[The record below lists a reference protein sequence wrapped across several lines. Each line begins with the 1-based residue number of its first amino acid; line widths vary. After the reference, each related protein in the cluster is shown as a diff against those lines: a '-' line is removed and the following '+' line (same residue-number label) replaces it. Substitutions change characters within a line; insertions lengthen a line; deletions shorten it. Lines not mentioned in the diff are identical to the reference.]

1 MIRIAIA
8 GLGNCASMLI
18 QGIEYYKSKGDN
30 YYEGLI
36 TPTIGNY
43 KVTDIEVVAAFD
55 ISKNKIG
62 KDIGEAIFQPPNI
75 TPKIVEMKKKG
86 VKVSPGPVMDG
97 VAPHMKSV
105 FNPTQEQVSIEDVV
119 RVLKESKTD
128 ILINLL
134 PVGSEEASRTY
145 AKAALEAGV
154 AFINAIPV
162 FIASDPTGKFPEEFA
177 KRGLPIAGD
186 DIKGQVGATIFHRAI
201 TSLFMLRGV
210 KVDETYQ
217 LNVGGNTDF
226 LNMKTEERLQS
237 KRISKTK
244 AVTSTL
250 DNEEEIEKEGKIRI
264 GPSDYIPFL
273 GNTKVAYIY
282 VKGSGFAGMPI
293 KVEASLE
300 VDDKSNCAAVLVD
313 VIRAVKL
320 ALDRKIGGPL
330 VKVSAFY
337 FKHPPIQAKNDEEA
351 YKWFEE
357 FVRNL

>member
-18 QGIEYYKSKGDN
+18 QGIEYYKNKGDN

-36 TPTIGNY
+36 TPIIGNY

-62 KDIGEAIFQPPNI
+62 KDIAEAIFQPPNI
-75 TPKIVEMKKKG
+75 TPKIVEMRKTG
-86 VKVSPGPVMDG
+86 VKVSPGPVLDG
-97 VAPHMKSV
+97 VAPHMRSV
-105 FNPTQEQVSIEDVV
+105 FNPIQEQVNIEDVV
-119 RVLKESKTD
+119 NVLKESKAD

-210 KVDETYQ
+210 KVEETYQ

-330 VKVSAFY
+330 IKVSAFY

-351 YKWFEE
+351 YKWFDE
-357 FVRNL
+357 FVRNM